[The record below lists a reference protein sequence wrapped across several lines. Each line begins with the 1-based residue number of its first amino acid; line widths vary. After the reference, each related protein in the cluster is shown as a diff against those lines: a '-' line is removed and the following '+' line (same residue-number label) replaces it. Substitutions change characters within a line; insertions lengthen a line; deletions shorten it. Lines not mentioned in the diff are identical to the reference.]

1 LYWVGFCLATVSE
14 SLASILSF
22 EQFGGGGGGGGIN
35 IIRFQLLIM
44 KQKYTNE
51 NGRKS
56 SDYHMS
62 LRTVISTLMFNLY
75 FFLIKPFIFLIF

>member
-1 LYWVGFCLATVSE
+1 LYWVSE

-22 EQFGGGGGGGGIN
+22 EQFGGGGGGGIN